1 MQTTLAAIAV
11 VTVGYIFA
19 YLLFDRLRDRYG
31 YVGGAE
37 YVIIGFLLGPQV
49 SGLLNAGQVQDLTPI
64 VSLALGWLGMLLGTY
79 FRLPTMALI
88 EGNHLRIAFAEAVA
102 TFLIAGAALLAVF
115 RFLAGASW
123 TDAAAQAVTLG
134 AVATLT
140 SPVAVDAVVD
150 RIRSRSRV
158 PPVLQLTARI
168 DALIAVVA
176 FGLVLAVLHRGQVA
190 PGVRPPTATE
200 WAVINVA
207 VGVASGVL
215 FHLFLGPRGHLDE
228 GRLFVALA
236 GAIVV
241 ASGAS
246 YYLNL
251 SPDLHQPGSG
261 LHPGEQRERPPRC
274 DPPAPLHRA
283 PGLPRAAPLRRRR
296 LESRLGGPALHRAAL
311 RGRSARRPDP
321 RRPAGRTARGAF
333 RAPHRW
339 ARAGPAGAGR
349 RGVAIALNYGQV
361 HPDLNPAAD
370 PECHAPGGSA
380 VRDRRQPRGGYLCRR
395 VRRCRPRGAGASAA
409 ASPDR
414 MIRRLVVLAL
424 LIGGAV
430 LLEPLRV
437 PTEGVIAPRS
447 LFLFGI
453 LLLTADTFGA
463 LAHDLGFPDWSATW

>member
-49 SGLLNAGQVQDLTPI
+49 SVLLKAGQVQDLTPI

-88 EGNHLRIAFAEAVA
+88 EADHLRIAFTEAAV
-102 TFLIAGAALLAVF
+102 TFLVARAALMEVF
-115 RFLAGASW
+115 RLLAGACW
-123 TDAAAQAVTLG
+123 TEAAVQAGTLG

-140 SPVAVDAVVD
+140 SPIAVDAVVD

-176 FGLVLAVLHRGQVA
+176 FGLVLAVLHQGEVA
-190 PGVRPPTATE
+190 PGVRPPTPTE

-251 SPDLHQPGSG
+251 SPIFTNLILGFILVNSGSAHRDVTR
-261 LHPGEQRERPPRC
+261 LLLSTERPVYLALLLFAGAAWSPGPLELFFIAPAFVVVRLAARFFGGRVAGLLVA
-274 DPPAPLHRA
+274 PPA
-283 PGLPRAAPLRRRR
+283 LRT
-296 LESRLGGPALHRAAL
+296 PAM
-311 RGRSARRPDP
+311 
-321 RRPAGRTARGAF
+321 ARGLLSQ
-333 RAPHRW
+333 
-339 ARAGPAGAGR
+339 GGI
-349 RGVAIALNYGQV
+349 GVAIALNYTQV
-361 HPDLNPAAD
+361 WPDLNP
-370 PECHAPGGSA
+370 
-380 VRDRRQPRGGYLCRR
+380 R
-395 VRRCRPRGAGASAA
+395 
-409 ASPDR
+409 
-414 MIRRLVVLAL
+414 
-424 LIGGAV
+424 
-430 LLEPLRV
+430 
-437 PTEGVIAPRS
+437 T
-447 LFLFGI
+447 
-453 LLLTADTFGA
+453 LLTAA
-463 LAHDLGFPDWSATW
+463 LLSILLFELVAGREAASLLDNLPVER

>member
-37 YVIIGFLLGPQV
+37 YVAIGFLLGPRV
-49 SGLLNAGQVQDLTPI
+49 TGLLNASQVQDLTPI

-79 FRLPTMALI
+79 FRLPAMALI
-88 EGNHLRIAFAEAVA
+88 DGDHLRIAFAEAVA
-102 TFLIAGAALLAVF
+102 TFLVAGAALLALF
-115 RFLAGASW
+115 RYLAGASW
-123 TDAAAQAVTLG
+123 TEAAVQAGTLA
-134 AVATLT
+134 AVATLS

-150 RIRSRSRV
+150 RIRSRSRI

-168 DALIAVVA
+168 DALVAVVA
-176 FGLVLAVLHRGQVA
+176 FGLLLAVVHQGEVA

-251 SPDLHQPGSG
+251 SPIYTNLILGFILVNSGSAHRDVTRLLLSTERPVYLALLLFAGAAWSPGSVDLLFIAPLFVAIRLVARTLGGQVAG
-261 LHPGEQRERPPRC
+261 LHVAPPQLRTS
-274 DPPAPLHRA
+274 
-283 PGLPRAAPLRRRR
+283 GLGRGLLA
-296 LESRLGGPALHRAAL
+296 LGGV
-311 RGRSARRPDP
+311 
-321 RRPAGRTARGAF
+321 
-333 RAPHRW
+333 
-339 ARAGPAGAGR
+339 
-349 RGVAIALNYGQV
+349 GVAIALNYGQV
-361 HPDLNPAAD
+361 YPNLHPRLIL
-370 PECHAPGGSA
+370 SA
-380 VRDRRQPRGGYLCRR
+380 T
-395 VRRCRPRGAGASAA
+395 
-409 ASPDR
+409 
-414 MIRRLVVLAL
+414 L
-424 LIGGAV
+424 LSV
-430 LLEPLRV
+430 LLFEIVASREAATYVASLEEEEKVGVGPAPALRS
-437 PTEGVIAPRS
+437 R
-447 LFLFGI
+447 
-453 LLLTADTFGA
+453 
-463 LAHDLGFPDWSATW
+463 